1 MRSNRGET
9 SLKRRRRNEDPMQE
23 FDRLPAELRA
33 WLANAV
39 LPWRP
44 RSVRSAFAKAVAR
57 TQDKASALRELDRL
71 QARLVA
77 RGRAPGLGNRPPLR
91 RGADRHGRSGELSY
105 QRPWT
110 MTVGAGLVAQAR
122 RRRTSCNASRP
133 FQPDTRYRRWAW
145 YRLPGSNG
153 GPLDPQSSALTD

>member
-77 RGRAPGLGNRPPLR
+77 RDARQVWGTDHPCAEAPIAM
-91 RGADRHGRSGELSY
+91 ADRANCHTSGR
-105 QRPWT
+105 
-110 MTVGAGLVAQAR
+110 
-122 RRRTSCNASRP
+122 
-133 FQPDTRYRRWAW
+133 
-145 YRLPGSNG
+145 
-153 GPLDPQSSALTD
+153 GP